1 MELKKIYLF
10 ENLNDDTINEI
21 EKISSIVK
29 LNKDNILFYEGDESE
44 NIYILLKGVIKLY
57 KVTSSDKEII
67 LKYFKENEF
76 IAEVASFEGISY
88 PATAQ
93 AFSEC
98 EVLKI
103 DFKKLKELILS
114 NSELSFIVMKSLI
127 TKIRNLENLVSMNM
141 QLDSKQRVAKYV
153 YLNEEEF
160 FKTKNVQIAEV
171 LNMTP
176 ETLSRILKVFKDESL
191 IDTKLK
197 SINKDGLRVYFS

>member
-1 MELKKIYLF
+1 MELKNIFLF
-10 ENLNDDTINEI
+10 ENLNDATINEI
-21 EKISSIVK
+21 EKISSVMK
-29 LNKDNILFYEGDESE
+29 LNKDNILFYEGEESK

-67 LKYFKENEF
+67 LKYFKANEF
-76 IAEVASFEGISY
+76 IAEVASFEGIDY

-93 AFSEC
+93 AFTEC
-98 EVLKI
+98 QVLKI
-103 DFKKLKELILS
+103 DFNKLKELILS
-114 NSELSFIVMKSLI
+114 DSELAFIIMKSLI

-160 FKTKNVQIAEV
+160 FLTKNVQIAEI

-176 ETLSRILKVFKDESL
+176 ETLSRILKVFKDDGL
-191 IDTKLK
+191 IDTKKK
-197 SINKDGLRVYFS
+197 SINKEGLRVYFS